1 MAPRWLQDGPN
12 WPQDGPRWP
21 QDVPKRPQVGPKMAP
36 RGAQDGPKTAPRRP
50 QDASKNDL
58 MFTSS
63 GITAKNSPRGSQ
75 DPPKRPPDP
84 LRTPPGGP
92 LRRDP
97 PRSPQ
102 DPSWEAP
109 GGLQDP
115 PEASKTPPWGFQSL
129 SKCKAD
135 VDIDVNA
142 TVYADGLSCIAQV
155 NIDKAAGGLR
165 GAIPNMNQN
174 AKQMSTSRSMLLS
187 VSTAFLAL

>member
-1 MAPRWLQDGPN
+1 MAPKGVQDGHKAAPRRFQERAYVN
-12 WPQDGPRWP
+12 FFQHRLQEPPKTPQEA
-21 QDVPKRPQVGPKMAP
+21 PKRPP
-36 RGAQDGPKTAPRRP
+36 RPPRRP
-50 QDASKNDL
+50 Q
-58 MFTSS
+58 
-63 GITAKNSPRGSQ
+63 
-75 DPPKRPPDP
+75 
-84 LRTPPGGP
+84 
-92 LRRDP
+92 RR
-97 PRSPQ
+97 PQ

-142 TVYADGLSCIAQV
+142 TVYADGLSCTAQV
-155 NIDKAAGGLR
+155 NIGKAAGGLR

-187 VSTAFLAL
+187 VSTAFLALQQSSKH